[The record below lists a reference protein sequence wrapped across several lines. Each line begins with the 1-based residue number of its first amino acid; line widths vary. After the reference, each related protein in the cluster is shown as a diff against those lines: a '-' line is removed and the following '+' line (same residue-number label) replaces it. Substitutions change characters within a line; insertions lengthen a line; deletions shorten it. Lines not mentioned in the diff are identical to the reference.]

1 MSYIFGLVVVGL
13 FFVALHYFTELKT
26 AQKGG
31 ITLFFVLLVGG
42 AIAFNEMQ
50 DAERAHLAAVEL
62 KYSQN
67 KTIVCDGIDVNKSTF
82 SFSVGTHTFIGRENT
97 PHYNRMFSSGQCQ

>member
-1 MSYIFGLVVVGL
+1 MSYILGLVIVAL
-13 FFVALHYFTELKT
+13 FFIVLHYFTELDGK
-26 AQKGG
+26 QKGFV
-31 ITLFFVLLVGG
+31 TLFFILLVGG

-67 KTIVCDGIDVNKSTF
+67 KTVVCDGVDVNKNTF

-97 PHYNRMFSSGQCQ
+97 PHYNRMFSSNQCQ